1 MYEPPARPQEKG
13 WFSWGGSSDQQVHS
27 TPSAEPQD
35 SSAVEAASHRVGEG
49 VSAPVEIGT
58 SGLIAT
64 LRNVFIPTPNPDEAP
79 FHPAD
84 PLETSILTATPAKR
98 HSLFSGKNSGHS
110 AATSASSSTT
120 SLDSGGAGSHKKGKA
135 GKLVDYINTLEIS
148 SPENASSKEAVVM
161 LHGYAAALGF
171 FFRNWESV
179 AQSANATGRR
189 TFFLDWL
196 GMGLSSRP
204 SPSLL
209 SSPASAPIPNR
220 VARAEHFF
228 LSSLENW
235 RASEGI
241 EKMVLI
247 GHSLGGYLASA
258 YAVRYPERVS
268 SLILVSPAGIPH
280 GPEYVKYPTSAELAA
295 GAKMPSVTSA
305 GKPATPPPVPRRT
318 GPGGKPIEEESA
330 SSGREEAVDAA
341 EAEMRTDQHEAKGEA
356 KQWRKDREQAG
367 LVRKNMM
374 KFFVWGWE
382 KGLSPFSFLRAMGP
396 WAPMFAGRYATRRF
410 AAQNEEDIRDLHAYI
425 YNTSIMK
432 GSGEYCISHILAPG
446 AYARIPIVDRIGQ
459 LKVPV
464 SFLYGDNDWM
474 DVDGGHASVKE
485 LAKAGNDR
493 AKVHVVK
500 GAGHHVY
507 LDNPDDTNE
516 IIDAAIKAAPSGL

>member
-1 MYEPPARPQEKG
+1 MATSTTMSQPNTRTQTPIPVSRRSTPPPPPPPAAAVPTDFRSSLSAWWNNSSYKEARYAEERLLRRMSMYEPPARPQEKG
-13 WFSWGGSSDQQVHS
+13 WFSWGGSSEQQLQPAPPAGHH
-27 TPSAEPQD
+27 D
-35 SSAVEAASHRVGEG
+35 SSAVEAANHRVGQG

-64 LRNVFIPTPNPDEAP
+64 LRNVFVPTPNPDEAP

-84 PLETSILTATPAKR
+84 PLEASTSMSTPAKR
-98 HSLFSGKNSGHS
+98 HSLFSGKSTGNS
-110 AATSASSSTT
+110 AATSANSSTA
-120 SLDSGGAGSHKKGKA
+120 SLGSEETGSQKKGKA
-135 GKLVDYINTLEIS
+135 GKLTDYINTLEIS

-161 LHGYAAALGF
+161 LHGYAAALGSVTLDLDDGRPTILTQLSSF

-179 AQSANATGRR
+179 AESANATGRR

-280 GPEYVKYPTSAELAA
+280 GPEYVKYPTSAEMAA
-295 GAKMPSVTSA
+295 GAKMPSVASS
-305 GKPATPPPVPRRT
+305 GKPAAPPPVPRRT

-341 EAEMRTDQHEAKGEA
+341 EAEMRADQHEAKGEA

-374 KFFVWGWE
+374 KCE
-382 KGLSPFSFLRAMGP
+382 
-396 WAPMFAGRYATRRF
+396 
-410 AAQNEEDIRDLHAYI
+410 
-425 YNTSIMK
+425 
-432 GSGEYCISHILAPG
+432 
-446 AYARIPIVDRIGQ
+446 
-459 LKVPV
+459 
-464 SFLYGDNDWM
+464 
-474 DVDGGHASVKE
+474 
-485 LAKAGNDR
+485 
-493 AKVHVVK
+493 
-500 GAGHHVY
+500 
-507 LDNPDDTNE
+507 
-516 IIDAAIKAAPSGL
+516 